1 MLVSAAA
8 GPGWTAAQTA
18 IVLVP
23 LIALIGLVIAA
34 AVTYWFNQRAARRE
48 RRAAAFAAAIG
59 VVERYAELP
68 YRVRR
73 RRADDEA
80 RHKLTEEISE
90 IQSQLANHQAL
101 LEIECPVV
109 AEKYA
114 TLVRAAKI
122 QAGGQMKEAWKQP
135 VLQGDAAMNLDIR
148 YPREQVDAA
157 RDACINAMRLA
168 LPGNRRKT
176 TPLLPTANSDPIRPA
191 MPPQQTDQIGPATSP
206 PR

>member
-1 MLVSAAA
+1 VLVSAAA
-8 GPGWTAAQTA
+8 DPGWTAAQTA
-18 IVLVP
+18 TILVP

-73 RRADDEA
+73 RRDDDEA

-90 IQSQLANHQAL
+90 IQSELANHQAL
-101 LEIECPVV
+101 LEIECPRV
-109 AEKYA
+109 AEKYSA
-114 TLVRAAKI
+114 LVRAAKI
-122 QAGGQMKEAWKQP
+122 QAGGQMKQAWRQAA
-135 VLQGDAAMNLDIR
+135 LQGDDAMNLEVR
-148 YPREQVDAA
+148 YPREKIDTA
-157 RDACINAMRLA
+157 RNGCINAMRLA
-168 LPGNRRKT
+168 LPGNRRRN

-191 MPPQQTDQIGPATSP
+191 VPPQQSDQIGPATP